1 MFLNIPLTKF
11 TISSKNHHKILSFL
25 FAFPMVISF
34 GFQEKKDQ
42 SQLDSLLLKVDL
54 LIDGY
59 ALDSASIVL
68 DQALEKALSLGDS
81 IKLRRIYGDMGYV
94 QHLLGDYET
103 SISKY
108 KFAYEYAESLLDSSY
123 MIAFSRSIGLN
134 YQRIGLHAV
143 ALDHYLE
150 SLELAKNGSDKEL
163 LAELYN
169 SIGVL
174 YQQNNEPDLSMDYF
188 LQSLALYRQIGNNVG
203 VSHAYNNMAI
213 NFHLKNELDSC
224 IHYNIKAL
232 EQKEALGDL
241 RDISS
246 TLNNLGELFLELSL
260 LDSAYGYLQE
270 SYIIHRK
277 LNEPESMAISY
288 NNFGDYW
295 MKKNNYLRSE
305 LFLDSASTIIQTI
318 KTKELALKN
327 IELRVLL
334 HEKTNRFDQA
344 LLTYKIWDSLKTDL
358 FMEEKIRV
366 QELGNLYLLQE
377 KEFEKEQVAQ
387 QANLFE
393 VKSAQFQITSIL
405 LGAVG
410 MLLTV
415 FSIITFRNL
424 NIQKQLSGKISH
436 QNSVIKAQ
444 QVEIR
449 HRTSNSLARIQTVI
463 NAIRRKATDSDTKS
477 ELIQAGRLLQTASS
491 LERYLYDVEDEYEV
505 PLAEYLTGLLD
516 HHREIFRLENCN
528 TQITL
533 ACPKTIVLQVNQILS
548 LAIILDEWL
557 RNSTKYAFKRT
568 EKPHITIQIR
578 EDNSILS
585 LEYRDNGSGLETSD
599 TRGTG
604 SSLIEKFAR
613 DLGAELNTEN
623 DEGIHHSLCFN
634 IQLKKNKNHL

>member
-11 TISSKNHHKILSFL
+11 TISSKNHHKILNFL
-25 FAFPMVISF
+25 FAFLMVISF

-42 SQLDSLLLKVDL
+42 SQLDNLLLKVDL

-68 DQALEKALSLGDS
+68 DQALEKAISLGDS

-143 ALDHYLE
+143 ALDHYLK
-150 SLELAKNGSDKEL
+150 SLELAKSGSDKEL

-232 EQKEALGDL
+232 EQKETLGDL

-260 LDSAYGYLQE
+260 LDSAHGYLLE
-270 SYIIHRK
+270 AYSIHRK

-295 MKKNNYLRSE
+295 MKKNNYFLSK

-327 IELRVLL
+327 VELKVLL
-334 HEKTNRFDQA
+334 YEKTNRFDQA

-358 FMEEKIRV
+358 FMKEKIQV
-366 QELGNLYLLQE
+366 QELGNLYLLRE
-377 KEFEKEQVAQ
+377 KEFENEQV
-387 QANLFE
+387 
-393 VKSAQFQITSIL
+393 
-405 LGAVG
+405 
-410 MLLTV
+410 
-415 FSIITFRNL
+415 
-424 NIQKQLSGKISH
+424 
-436 QNSVIKAQ
+436 AQ

-463 NAIRRKATDSDTKS
+463 NAIRRNATDSDTKS
-477 ELIQAGRLLQTASS
+477 ELIQAGRILQTASS
-491 LERYLYDVEDEYEV
+491 LERYLYDVEDECEV
-505 PLAEYLTGLLD
+505 PLAEYLAGLLD
-516 HHREIFRLENCN
+516 HHREIFQLEKNN

-557 RNSTKYAFKRT
+557 RNSTKYAFKWT

-578 EDNSILS
+578 ENNSILS
-585 LEYRDNGSGLETSD
+585 LEYRDNGSGLVTSD

-613 DLGAELNTEN
+613 DLGAEVNTKN
-623 DEGIHHSLCFN
+623 DGGIHHSLCFN